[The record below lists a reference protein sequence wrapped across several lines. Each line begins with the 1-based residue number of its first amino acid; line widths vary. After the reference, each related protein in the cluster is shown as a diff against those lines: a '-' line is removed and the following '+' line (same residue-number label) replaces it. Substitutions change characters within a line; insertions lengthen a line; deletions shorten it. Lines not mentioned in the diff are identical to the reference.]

1 MRVNDHELR
10 KELQSLRPYR
20 TLILG
25 IGNRLKGDDG
35 VGPFIC
41 DLIQDRVP
49 SPVIDAGTAPE
60 NYLGPIS
67 RLEPEAILVLDA
79 ADLHA
84 VPGCMAL
91 LERENLGWSGCST
104 HTTSLGFML
113 STLARSQQI
122 RFRLLGIQPVS
133 VCLGEALSPPV
144 RFSALQTAMV
154 LTDVFGSYNTTQLPG
169 S

>member
-1 MRVNDHELR
+1 MLANDYELGE
-10 KELQSLRPYR
+10 KLRLLRGYR

-79 ADLHA
+79 ADLRA
-84 VPGCMAL
+84 APGCTAMLELEAL
-91 LERENLGWSGCST
+91 TCSVCST
-104 HTTSLGFML
+104 HTTSLRFML
-113 STLARSQQI
+113 GTIARSQQI
-122 RFRLLGIQPVS
+122 RTRLLGIQPAS

-144 RFSALQTAMV
+144 RSRAALIATV
-154 LTDVFGSYNTTQLPG
+154 LVGVFGAKNTTQLPG

>member
-1 MRVNDHELR
+1 MLVKEHELGE
-10 KELQSLRPYR
+10 KLKSLRPYR

-49 SPVIDAGTAPE
+49 SPVIDAGIAPE

-91 LERENLGWSGCST
+91 LERESLGWSGCST
-104 HTTSLGFML
+104 HTTSLRFML
-113 STLARSQQI
+113 RSLARPQQI
-122 RFRLLGIQPVS
+122 RIRLLGIQPAS
-133 VCLGEALSPPV
+133 ICLGEALSPPV
-144 RFSALQTAMV
+144 SFSAMQVAVV
-154 LTDVFGSYNTTQLPG
+154 LTDVFGS
-169 S
+169 